1 MNARTALQSYA
12 KVGMESGVI
21 GADPHKLV
29 SMLYQGAMLAIANAK
44 NAILNKDVAAKGK
57 AISHAM
63 LIVSEGLQGSLDLRV
78 GGQLAQNLS
87 SLYAYMCVRLAHANL
102 TNDMEALDEVARL
115 LGELKEAWDNIRQL
129 AQPAAVRAQAAP
141 VPPATGK
148 MAALAYE
155 RA

>member
-1 MNARTALQSYA
+1 M
-12 KVGMESGVI
+12 
-21 GADPHKLV
+21 
-29 SMLYQGAMLAIANAK
+29 
-44 NAILNKDVAAKGK
+44 
-57 AISHAM
+57 
-63 LIVSEGLQGSLDLRV
+63 
-78 GGQLAQNLS
+78 AQNLS